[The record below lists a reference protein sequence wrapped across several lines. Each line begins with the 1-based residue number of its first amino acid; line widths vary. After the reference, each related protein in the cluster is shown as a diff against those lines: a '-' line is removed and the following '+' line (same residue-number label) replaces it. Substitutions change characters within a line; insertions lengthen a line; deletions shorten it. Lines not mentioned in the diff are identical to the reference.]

1 LFGARHYRDYHFLYS
16 LSDHVAHFGLEHHES
31 NDSRSEERALVD
43 PGKRLLSS
51 GLLSHEYVHSWNG
64 KYRRPAD
71 LATPD
76 YEKPMQTDL
85 LWVYEGLTDYLG
97 EILTGRSGLRTPEG
111 FRDELAYI
119 AADLDHRSGRTWR
132 NLQDTADGVP
142 SMQDAPHQ
150 WESWRRPLDY
160 YEEDELNWLWVDTII
175 RQQTHSQKSMDD
187 FCRIFHGGASGPPQV
202 KTYTFEDVL
211 NTLNQVAP
219 HDWRGFWTER
229 LGNHGPGAPLG
240 GIEGS
245 GWKLVYDDVRS
256 EQVKAQEAD
265 RNIVNAAYSIG
276 LWLKVD
282 GSITDTVEGM
292 PAAQAGIGP
301 GMMVAAVN
309 GRKFSPQV
317 LRDALQKG
325 RTSSETLDL
334 LVENTEYYRT
344 FKLDYH
350 GGEKY
355 PHLVRDETKPD
366 LLSEIIK
373 AK

>member
-1 LFGARHYRDYHFLYS
+1 
-16 LSDHVAHFGLEHHES
+16 
-31 NDSRSEERALVD
+31 
-43 PGKRLLSS
+43 
-51 GLLSHEYVHSWNG
+51 
-64 KYRRPAD
+64 
-71 LATPD
+71 
-76 YEKPMQTDL
+76 L
-85 LWVYEGLTDYLG
+85 LWMYEGLTEYLG
-97 EILTGRSGLRTPEG
+97 EILTGRDGERTPEQ
-111 FRDELAYI
+111 FRDALANT
-119 AADLDHRSGRTWR
+119 AANLDYRPGRTWR

-142 SMQDAPHQ
+142 SMQEAPRR
-150 WESWRRPLDY
+150 WESWRRSLDY

-175 RQQTHSQKSMDD
+175 RQQTHGQKSMDD

-202 KTYTFEDVL
+202 KTYTFDDIL

-219 HDWRGFWTER
+219 YDWRGFWMER
-229 LGNHGPGAPLG
+229 LGNHGPGAPLT

-256 EQVKAQEAD
+256 EQVRAREGS
-265 RNIVNAAYSIG
+265 RNSVNAAYSIG
-276 LWLKVD
+276 LWLKED

-301 GMMVAAVN
+301 GMTLVAVN

-317 LRDALQKG
+317 LRDAL
-325 RTSSETLDL
+325 RTGQASSDTLDL
-334 LVENTEYYRT
+334 LVENTDYYRT

-355 PHLVRDETKPD
+355 PHLVRDEAKPD

-373 AK
+373 PR

>member
-1 LFGARHYRDYHFLYS
+1 
-16 LSDHVAHFGLEHHES
+16 
-31 NDSRSEERALVD
+31 
-43 PGKRLLSS
+43 
-51 GLLSHEYVHSWNG
+51 
-64 KYRRPAD
+64 
-71 LATPD
+71 
-76 YEKPMQTDL
+76 MQTDL
-85 LWVYEGLTDYLG
+85 LWVYEGLTQYLG

-111 FRDELAYI
+111 FRDELAYA
-119 AADLDHRSGRTWR
+119 AADLDHRPGRTWR

-142 SMQDAPHQ
+142 AMQDAPHQ

-160 YEEDELNWLWVDTII
+160 YDEDELNWLWVDTIV
-175 RQQTHSQKSMDD
+175 RQQTHGQKSMYD

-202 KTYTFEDVL
+202 KTYAFEDVL

-219 HDWRGFWTER
+219 YDWRGFWTER
-229 LGNHGPGAPLG
+229 LRNHAPGAPMG

-256 EQVKAQEAD
+256 EQVKAHEAD

-276 LWLKVD
+276 VWLKED

-301 GMMVAAVN
+301 GMRLVAVN

-325 RTSSETLDL
+325 RAS
-334 LVENTEYYRT
+334 
-344 FKLDYH
+344 
-350 GGEKY
+350 
-355 PHLVRDETKPD
+355 
-366 LLSEIIK
+366 
-373 AK
+373 